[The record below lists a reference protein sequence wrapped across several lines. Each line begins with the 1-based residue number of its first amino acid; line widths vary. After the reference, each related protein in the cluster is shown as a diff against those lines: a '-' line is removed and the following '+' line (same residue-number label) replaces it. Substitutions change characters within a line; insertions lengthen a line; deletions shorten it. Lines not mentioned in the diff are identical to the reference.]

1 MSRIAKTPI
10 ILPKGVK
17 AKIEGSEITVIGIKG
32 TISINLHTIVQ
43 VQIEEGYIKIIS
55 DKTNKFANSLAGTS
69 RAIINNMVVG
79 VSIGYEK
86 KLNLVGVGY
95 RAQGK
100 ENILALSLGFSHPIE
115 YRIPIGIVIETPSQT
130 EILVK
135 GCDKQIVGQVAAN
148 IRAFRPPE
156 PYKGKGIRYS
166 NEVIIRKEAKKK

>member
-10 ILPKGVK
+10 ILPKSVE
-17 AKIEGSEITVIGIKG
+17 AKIVGSEITVKGIKG
-32 TISINLHTIVQ
+32 SISINLHTIVQ

-100 ENILALSLGFSHPIE
+100 EDILALSLGFSHPIE

>member
-1 MSRIAKTPI
+1 MSRIAKIPI
-10 ILPKGVK
+10 IVPKNVE
-17 AKIEGSEITVIGIKG
+17 ANIVGSQITVKGIKG
-32 TISINLHTIVQ
+32 SISVNLHTIVQ

-100 ENILALSLGFSHPIE
+100 DDILTLSLGFSHPIE
-115 YRIPIGIVIETPSQT
+115 FRIPLGIVIETPSQT

-135 GCDKQIVGQVAAN
+135 GCNKQIVGQVAAN

>member
-1 MSRIAKTPI
+1 MSRIAKIPI
-10 ILPKGVK
+10 IVPKNVE
-17 AKIEGSEITVIGIKG
+17 ANIVGSQITVKGIKG
-32 TISINLHTIVQ
+32 SISVNLHTIVQ

-100 ENILALSLGFSHPIE
+100 EDILTLSLGFSHPIE
-115 YRIPIGIVIETPSQT
+115 FRIPLGIVIETPSQT

-135 GCDKQIVGQVAAN
+135 GCNKQIVGQVAAN

>member
-10 ILPKGVK
+10 IVPNNVE
-17 AKIEGSEITVIGIKG
+17 AIIVGSQITVKGIKG
-32 TISINLHTIVQ
+32 SISVNLHSIVQ

-55 DKTNKFANSLAGTS
+55 DKTNKFENSLAGTS

-100 ENILALSLGFSHPIE
+100 EDILTLSLGFSHPIE
-115 YRIPIGIVIETPSQT
+115 FRIPLGIVIETPSQT

-135 GCDKQIVGQVAAN
+135 GCNKQIVGQVAAN

>member
-1 MSRIAKTPI
+1 MSRIAKIPI
-10 ILPKGVK
+10 IVPKNVE
-17 AKIEGSEITVIGIKG
+17 ANIVGSQITVKGIKG
-32 TISINLHTIVQ
+32 SISVNLHTIVQ

-115 YRIPIGIVIETPSQT
+115 FRIPLGIVIETPSQT

-135 GCDKQIVGQVAAN
+135 GCNKQIVGQVAAN

>member
-10 ILPKGVK
+10 IVPNGVE
-17 AKIEGSEITVIGIKG
+17 AIIVGSQITVKGIKG
-32 TISINLHTIVQ
+32 SISVNLHSIVQ

-55 DKTNKFANSLAGTS
+55 DKTNKFENALAGTS

-100 ENILALSLGFSHPIE
+100 EDILTLSLGFSHPIE
-115 YRIPIGIVIETPSQT
+115 FRIPLGIVIETPSQT

-135 GCDKQIVGQVAAN
+135 GCNKQIVGQVAAN

>member
-10 ILPKGVK
+10 IVPNGVE
-17 AKIEGSEITVIGIKG
+17 AIIVGSQITVKGIKG
-32 TISINLHTIVQ
+32 SISVNLHSIVQ

-55 DKTNKFANSLAGTS
+55 DKTNKFENSLAGTS

-100 ENILALSLGFSHPIE
+100 EDILTLSLGFSHPIE
-115 YRIPIGIVIETPSQT
+115 FRIPLGIVIETPSQT

-135 GCDKQIVGQVAAN
+135 GCNKQIVGQVAAN